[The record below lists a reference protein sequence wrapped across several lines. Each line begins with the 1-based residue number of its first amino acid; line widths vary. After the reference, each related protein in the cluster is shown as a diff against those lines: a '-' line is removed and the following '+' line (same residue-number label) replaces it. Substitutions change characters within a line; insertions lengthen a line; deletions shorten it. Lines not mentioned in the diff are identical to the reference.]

1 MYKLRNYITKNLTL
15 LFLSIF
21 LPLFAIASM
30 IFLIKLATYTA
41 VIQLSLWEM
50 TMLYIFVLPELLF
63 YTLPISFFV
72 AATLTLFKLSNDNEI
87 IVLFSLG
94 IHPKFILRTFSK
106 QAVLL
111 SALLGF
117 NFFVIFPHAKVLSS
131 NFVSYKKS
139 EAKFNLSASE
149 FGHSFGSWLLYIG
162 KDNEDGSYGDVFLFN
177 KDENEEILIS
187 AKRAEVINQE
197 GVLRL
202 KLTDGEG
209 YNYSKEKFSQIDFT
223 TMYIND
229 TLKTMIIDYATPLEY
244 WKAMNDDPSKYSHPY
259 KRLLV
264 QKTNERRREMFII
277 NTLITLFPLISL
289 FLVASMGIVH
299 IRHQKARVYLYLF
312 ISIVLYYG
320 ASLGLQKLLAFYT
333 IPVVLFTWLGVTYY
347 LYKKTILA
355 RF

>member
-41 VIQLSLWEM
+41 VIRLSLWEM

-63 YTLPISFFV
+63 YTLPITFFV
-72 AATLTLFKLSNDNEI
+72 AATLTLFRLSSDNEVV
-87 IVLFSLG
+87 VLFSLG
-94 IHPKFILRTFSK
+94 IHPKFILRTFAK
-106 QAVLL
+106 QALLL
-111 SALLGF
+111 SALLGL
-117 NFFVIFPHAKVLSS
+117 NFFVIFPHAKTLSS
-131 NFVSYKKS
+131 NFISYKKS

-177 KDENEEILIS
+177 KDTNEEVLIS
-187 AKRAEVINQE
+187 AKRAEVINDG

-202 KLTDGEG
+202 KLTEGEG
-209 YNYSKEKFSQIDFT
+209 YSYSKEKFSQIDFA

-229 TLKTMIIDYATPLEY
+229 TMKTNLDPYKTPMEY
-244 WKAMNDDPSKYSHPY
+244 WFE
-259 KRLLV
+259 
-264 QKTNERRREMFII
+264 QKKEKLIV
-277 NTLITLFPLISL
+277 NTLITLFPLLSL
-289 FLVASMGIVH
+289 FLVATIGIVH
-299 IRHQKARVYLYLF
+299 VRHQKARIYLYIFLG
-312 ISIVLYYG
+312 IVLFYG